1 MSRNIFAEKTLET
14 GFSKSVPR
22 RGLRKII
29 PFEKRIFNDGFQFL
43 DKPFPKRFRKLL
55 LVTKPEEEYL

>member
-1 MSRNIFAEKTLET
+1 M
-14 GFSKSVPR
+14 
-22 RGLRKII
+22 RKII